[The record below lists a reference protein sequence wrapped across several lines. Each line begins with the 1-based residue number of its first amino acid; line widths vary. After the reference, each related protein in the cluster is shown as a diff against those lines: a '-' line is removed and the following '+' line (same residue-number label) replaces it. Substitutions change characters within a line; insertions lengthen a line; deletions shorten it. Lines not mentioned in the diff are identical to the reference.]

1 VQKTFHVPLASRYS
15 NCMVLSVC
23 VEREKFSA
31 QVARSKTAL
40 RKLDDRLGE
49 LKTDSNAESAR

>member
-1 VQKTFHVPLASRYS
+1 
-15 NCMVLSVC
+15 VC